1 MTDIILLTGFLGA
14 GKTTLL
20 NRLLTG
26 NENPGKTI
34 GVIVN
39 EFSQT
44 GLDGQIIE
52 APSGTSLVELNNGS
66 IFCACIKDH
75 FVDALIDLSG
85 RGLDLLFIEASGL
98 ADPANF
104 TAILDG
110 IKKQTKDAYR
120 YLGGVC
126 LVDALYFPKFFS
138 LLPALKRQLLYS
150 KVVLINKADLVEP
163 AQIAQCLD
171 LIRETNPAAAVYE
184 TSYCRIAFD
193 QLYQDLAPSRDET
206 EAGEGTAATG
216 RPALDSTN
224 TPETRPKTLT
234 IHPAKAI
241 EMTQLKAL
249 LSGLTPHAYRIKG
262 FMMTTEGPCFV
273 SCVGEEINIQP
284 VEKMGGEASLVVI
297 ASVGIK
303 IISLATA
310 EARKYWGDNVQIRVD

>member
-26 NENPGKTI
+26 EIDPEKTI

-44 GLDGQIIE
+44 GVDGQIIQ
-52 APSGTSLVELNNGS
+52 APSGTELVELNNGS

-75 FVDALIDLSG
+75 FVDALIDLAG
-85 RGLDLLFIEASGL
+85 RKLDLLFIEASGL

-104 TAILDG
+104 TSILDG
-110 IKKQTKDAYR
+110 IKKQTKDVYR

-150 KVVLINKADLVEP
+150 KVVLINKADLAEP
-163 AQIAQCLD
+163 GQIAQCLN
-171 LIRETNPAAAVYE
+171 LIRETNPAAAIYE
-184 TSYCRIAFD
+184 TTYGRVSFT
-193 QLYQDLAPSRDET
+193 QLYQGLLPEEAPADAEEGLA
-206 EAGEGTAATG
+206 AAG
-216 RPALDSTN
+216 RPAVDSTN

-241 EMTQLKAL
+241 GLPQLQAL
-249 LSGLTPHAYRIKG
+249 LAGLTPHTYRIKG
-262 FMMTTEGPCFV
+262 FVMTTEGPCFV
-273 SCVGEEINIQP
+273 SCVGEEVDIQP
-284 VEKMGGEASLVVI
+284 VEKMGAAAALVVI

-310 EARKYWGDNVQIRVD
+310 EARKYWGDDVQIKVD